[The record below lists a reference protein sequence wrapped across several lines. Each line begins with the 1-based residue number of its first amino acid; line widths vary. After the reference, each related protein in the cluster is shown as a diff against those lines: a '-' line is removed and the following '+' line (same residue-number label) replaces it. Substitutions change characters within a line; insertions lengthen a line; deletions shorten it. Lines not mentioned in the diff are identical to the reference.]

1 MSNPEDSS
9 KPALPHLPDAE
20 TILAELSKARSV
32 NDLTGKDGVFA
43 RLFGKTLSAMLEG
56 EMSAH
61 LGYEPYEAKGRNSG
75 NSRNGKRQRTVKTSS
90 GAVEVSVP
98 RDRNGSFE
106 PQAVRKYETSSNELE
121 DKIIAMYARGMTVR
135 DIQSALQD
143 MYGIDTSPETI
154 SKITDKVMPL
164 VEAWQNR
171 LLASHWAIWWLDAI
185 HVKLKREHKIVNV
198 AVYLVMGI
206 DLEGRKDVLGHWVG
220 NGGEGSSFWL
230 NVITELKNRGVQ
242 DVLIACVD
250 GLSGFEEALRA
261 VFRPTEVQRCI
272 VHQVRHSLKY
282 VTQKDRKAFTA
293 DLKTIYQSPTREA
306 AETALLHLSE
316 RWSDRYALAVR
327 SWENNW
333 ELLATMF
340 AYTPDI
346 RRLIYTTNPIEGYNR
361 QLRKATKTKGAFPT
375 AEAVRKSF
383 WLAHQNIAGKW
394 DRPIHNWELI
404 LNQLA
409 IRFEGRLPI

>member
-1 MSNPEDSS
+1 MNENQDTP
-9 KPALPHLPDAE
+9 KPTLPHLPDAE
-20 TILAELSKARSV
+20 TILEELAKAKSID
-32 NDLTGKDGVFA
+32 DLTGKDGVFA
-43 RLFGKTLSAMLEG
+43 RLFGKTLTAMLEG

-75 NSRNGKRQRTVKTSS
+75 NSRNGKRERQVKTSS
-90 GAVEVSVP
+90 GEVEVSVP
-98 RDRNGSFE
+98 RDRNGTFE
-106 PQAVRKYETSSNELE
+106 PQVLRKYETSSSELE

-135 DIQSALQD
+135 DIQSALQE
-143 MYGIDTSPETI
+143 MYGIETSAETI
-154 SKITDKVMPL
+154 SKITDKVLPL

-171 LLASHWAIWWLDAI
+171 PLASHWAIWWLDAI
-185 HVKLKREHKIVNV
+185 HVKLKREHKIINT

-220 NGGEGSSFWL
+220 DGAEGSSFWL

-242 DVLIACVD
+242 EVFIACVD
-250 GLSGFEEALRA
+250 GLSGFEDSLRA
-261 VFRPTEVQRCI
+261 VFPLTEVQRCL
-272 VHQVRHSLKY
+272 VHQVRYSLKY

-306 AETALLHLSE
+306 AETALLQLSQ
-316 RWSDRYALAVR
+316 RWSDKYALAVR
-327 SWENNW
+327 SWETHW
-333 ELLATMF
+333 EALATMF
-340 AYTPDI
+340 AYTPEI

-375 AEAVRKSF
+375 PEAVRKSF
-383 WLAHQNIAGKW
+383 WLAHTNIVQKW

-409 IRFEGRLPI
+409 IRFDGRMPL

>member
-1 MSNPEDSS
+1 MNEKQDTR
-9 KPALPHLPDAE
+9 KPTLPHLPDAD
-20 TILAELSKARSV
+20 TIVEELAKAKSID
-32 NDLTGKDGVFA
+32 DLTGKEGVFA

-75 NSRNGKRQRTVKTSS
+75 NSRNGKRRRQVKTS
-90 GAVEVSVP
+90 GGEVEVSVP

-106 PQAVRKYETSSNELE
+106 PQVVRKYETSSSELE

-135 DIQSALQD
+135 DIQSALQE
-143 MYGIDTSPETI
+143 MYGIETSAETI
-154 SKITDKVMPL
+154 SKITDKVLPL

-171 LLASHWAIWWLDAI
+171 ALASHWAIWWLDAI
-185 HVKLKREHKIVNV
+185 HVKLKREHKIVNT

-206 DLEGRKDVLGHWVG
+206 DLEGKKDVLGHWVG
-220 NGGEGSSFWL
+220 DGAEGSSFWL
-230 NVITELKNRGVQ
+230 SVITELKNRGVQ
-242 DVLIACVD
+242 DVFIACVD
-250 GLSGFEEALRA
+250 GLSGFEDALRA
-261 VFRPTEVQRCI
+261 VFAGTEVQRCL
-272 VHQVRHSLKY
+272 VHQVRYSLKY

-293 DLKTIYQSPTREA
+293 DLKTIYTSPTREA
-306 AETALLHLSE
+306 AETALLQLSE
-316 RWSDRYALAVR
+316 CWSDKYALAVR
-327 SWENNW
+327 SWETNW
-333 ELLATMF
+333 EGLATMF
-340 AYTPDI
+340 AYTPEI

-383 WLAHQNIAGKW
+383 WLAHQNIAQKW
-394 DRPIHNWELI
+394 DRPLYNWELI

-409 IRFEGRLPI
+409 IRFEARMPL